1 MAPAPNAAGL
11 QNGAVS
17 PPPPRQPA
25 STAAVVVALLI
36 VYIVWGSTY
45 LAIAVMIETLP
56 PLIAAGIRFLTAG
69 ILVFGAVW
77 VYQRWL
83 RRSGEPPER
92 PGWRH
97 WRSAIVVGVLL
108 LLGGNGMVV
117 LAELRVPSGI
127 AAVLIAMTPI
137 WIALIDS
144 VVRRRRPGRLVVL
157 GLVAGIVGVAIL
169 VVPVGGLSGFDP
181 VGIALLVGAELA
193 WASGSVYA
201 QHAPLPRSGFMVTGM
216 EMLAGGLALVT
227 AGVLMGE
234 LARTDVSTFSLRSIG
249 AFGYLIVFGSIVAF
263 SAYTWLLAHVPA
275 TTAGTYAYVNPV
287 VAVALGAILLNEPIT
302 IRTVVATLII
312 VAAVV
317 AMVTGRPR
325 ADEPADATESADV
338 PAPRSSRGADPAAG
352 PAP

>member
-1 MAPAPNAAGL
+1 
-11 QNGAVS
+11 VS
-17 PPPPRQPA
+17 APPRRHP
-25 STAAVVVALLI
+25 STAAVVVALLT

-56 PLIAAGIRFLTAG
+56 PLLAAGVRFGTAG
-69 ILVFGAVW
+69 VLMLGAVW
-77 VYQRWL
+77 AYGRWL
-83 RRSGEPPER
+83 RRSGEPVER
-92 PGWRH
+92 PAWRH

-108 LLGGNGMVV
+108 LLGGNGLVV

-144 VVRRRRPGRLVVL
+144 VVSRRRPGRLVVL
-157 GLVAGIVGVAIL
+157 GLLAGLVGVAIL
-169 VVPVGGLSGFDP
+169 VVPVGGLAGFDP

-201 QHAPLPRSGFMVTGM
+201 QHAPLPRNGFLVTGM
-216 EMLAGGLALVT
+216 EMLAGGVALVV
-227 AGVLMGE
+227 AGMLMGE
-234 LARTDVSTFSLRSIG
+234 LARTDVSSFSMRSIG

-263 SAYTWLLAHVPA
+263 TAYTWLLANVSA
-275 TTAGTYAYVNPV
+275 TTASTYAYVNPV
-287 VAVALGAILLNEPIT
+287 VAVALGAILLSEPIT
-302 IRTVVATLII
+302 VRTIVATVII

-325 ADEPADATESADV
+325 AEEPGEADDGTPADALDAPGEAL
-338 PAPRSSRGADPAAG
+338 PRSPRGADPAAG
-352 PAP
+352 RAP